1 MVVSTFGI
9 VQVSKD
15 QVGLLRFIYRGA
27 CLRHVLQLFS
37 MQNYYKLFIYARI
50 LLKKVKVNNKI
61 LRKIEKSRFISI
73 F

>member
-27 CLRHVLQLFS
+27 YLRHVLHIIFDA
-37 MQNYYKLFIYARI
+37 KL
-50 LLKKVKVNNKI
+50 L
-61 LRKIEKSRFISI
+61 
-73 F
+73 